1 MKRVY
6 TQFFIVLA
14 LLLCAA
20 LTLSGVAYAKYQV
33 EAPKTLTATIQNR
46 WTPEVKEEI
55 WTSATATGATLGFAI
70 TNNTNSAKIVTI
82 RLLTDLG
89 PDGTVGTNSELYIK
103 INEKTAYMSAHPI
116 TDMGTALQQA
126 HKDKDKEYIYC
137 ADTSTQ
143 ELTWTINAG
152 ATVQGTLTNALWG
165 DEKNLAEHTQLLVTP
180 CGQ

>member
-20 LTLSGVAYAKYQV
+20 LTLSGVAYAKYQK
-33 EAPKTLTATIQNR
+33 ETLKTLTATIQNR
-46 WTPEVKEEI
+46 WTPAVTSGS
-55 WTSATATGATLGFAI
+55 WTTTNEKGAVLSFSI
-70 TNNTNSAKIVTI
+70 TNDTSSPKTVTI
-82 RLLTDLG
+82 RLLTDLA

-126 HKDKDKEYIYC
+126 HNGKEYIYC

-152 ATVQGTLTNALWG
+152 ATVQGTLTNALWR

>member
-20 LTLSGVAYAKYQV
+20 LTLSGVAYAKYQK
-33 EAPKTLTATIQNR
+33 ETPKTLTATLQNR
-46 WTPEVKEEI
+46 WKPTVEKEI
-55 WTSATATGATLGFAI
+55 WTSANKTGATLSFSI
-70 TNNTNSAKIVTI
+70 TNSTTSAKTVTI
-82 RLLTDLG
+82 RLLTDLV
-89 PDGTVGTNSELYIK
+89 PNETVGTNSELYIK

-126 HKDKDKEYIYC
+126 HNGKEYIYC

-143 ELTWTINAG
+143 ELTWTIDAG

-165 DEKNLAEHTQLLVTP
+165 DETNLAEHTQLLVTS

>member
-46 WTPEVKEEI
+46 WTPAVTSGS
-55 WTSATATGATLGFAI
+55 WTTTNEKGAVLSFSI
-70 TNNTNSAKIVTI
+70 TNDTSSPKTVTI
-82 RLLTDLG
+82 RLLTDLA
-89 PDGTVGTNSELYIK
+89 PNGTVGTNSELYIK
-103 INEKTAYMSAHPI
+103 INEKTAYMSAHPLA
-116 TDMGTALQQA
+116 DMGTALQQA
-126 HKDKDKEYIYC
+126 RNGKEYIYC
-137 ADTSTQ
+137 ADATTQ
-143 ELTWTINAG
+143 ECTWTIAPNTTMQG
-152 ATVQGTLTNALWG
+152 ALINPAWTSDTNFT
-165 DEKNLAEHTQLLVTP
+165 NTQLLVTS

>member
-46 WTPEVKEEI
+46 WTPTVKEES
-55 WTSATATGATLGFAI
+55 WTSANATGATLSFSI
-70 TNNTNSAKIVTI
+70 TNDTSSPKTVTI
-82 RLLTDLG
+82 RLLTDLA
-89 PDGTVGTNSELYIK
+89 P
-103 INEKTAYMSAHPI
+103 NET
-116 TDMGTALQQA
+116 MGTELKQA
-126 HKDKDKEYIYC
+126 HGDKGYIYC
-137 ADTSTQ
+137 TDATTQ
-143 ELTWTINAG
+143 ECTWTIAPNTTMQG
-152 ATVQGTLTNALWG
+152 ALINPAWTSGTNFTN
-165 DEKNLAEHTQLLVTP
+165 TQLLVTS

>member
-6 TQFFIVLA
+6 THFFIVLA

-33 EAPKTLTATIQNR
+33 ETPKTLTATIQNR
-46 WTPEVKEEI
+46 WTPTVKEES
-55 WTSATATGATLGFAI
+55 WTSANATGATLDFAI
-70 TNNTNSAKIVTI
+70 TNNTNSAKTVTI
-82 RLLTDLG
+82 RLLTDSQIGADNPL
-89 PDGTVGTNSELYIK
+89 DLDIT
-103 INEKTAYMSAHPI
+103 INGAEQHTTMSAHHLHE
-116 TDMGTALQQA
+116 MGTEIQQM
-126 HKDKDKEYIYC
+126 HEGKEYVYC

-143 ELTWTINAG
+143 ELTWSINAG

>member
-6 TQFFIVLA
+6 THFFIVLA
-14 LLLCAA
+14 LLLCTA

-33 EAPKTLTATIQNR
+33 ETPKTLTATIQNR
-46 WTPEVKEEI
+46 WTPAVNSGS
-55 WTSATATGATLGFAI
+55 WTTTNEKGAVLGFSI
-70 TNNTNSAKIVTI
+70 TNDTSSPKTVTI

-116 TDMGTALQQA
+116 IDMGTELKQA
-126 HKDKDKEYIYC
+126 HGDKGYIYC
-137 ADTSTQ
+137 ADATTQ
-143 ELTWTINAG
+143 ECTWTIAPNTTMQG
-152 ATVQGTLTNALWG
+152 ALINPAWTSDTNFT
-165 DEKNLAEHTQLLVTP
+165 NTQLLVTP